1 LLLFDFGDNWPLL
14 DRGDRGDLGELGDLV
29 GANGL
34 DIMSER
40 PRLPLRLVSSADRLS
55 GVGVTATLV
64 LCVGESA

>member
-1 LLLFDFGDNWPLL
+1 MPLLLFDFGDNWPLL
-14 DRGDRGDLGELGDLV
+14 DRGDRGDLGDLV